1 MLETRNQKKKESPT
15 YDKRGNKGNKPT
27 DTSDPKNHP
36 DCRDDHRT
44 SYEQRSQLLSSYI
57 ISRKEN
63 IFYSRNI
70 KLALVAQDPLGEAFK
85 VKAFHR
91 CQDNNL
97 IRSQLIPV
105 TSSGQME
112 NRKENHYGSPGIRN
126 TTKDKGSQY
135 KASNEIN
142 KYNGPINHQKPKIQ
156 QNTESSKR

>member
-1 MLETRNQKKKESPT
+1 MYDNMIATIILCSEELEDAIDMRALHVTEIRDRVINQIEKIPREEEVLETRNQKKKESPT

-91 CQDNNL
+91 CQVNNL
-97 IRSQLIPV
+97 LRSQLVPYRH
-105 TSSGQME
+105 GQ
-112 NRKENHYGSPGIRN
+112 
-126 TTKDKGSQY
+126 
-135 KASNEIN
+135 
-142 KYNGPINHQKPKIQ
+142 
-156 QNTESSKR
+156 